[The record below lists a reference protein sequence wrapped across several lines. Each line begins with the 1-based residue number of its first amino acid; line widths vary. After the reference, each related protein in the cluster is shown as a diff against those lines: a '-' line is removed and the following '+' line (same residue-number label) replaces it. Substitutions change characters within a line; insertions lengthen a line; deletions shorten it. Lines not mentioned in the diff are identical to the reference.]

1 MEADRSPCGLLSRT
15 PIIARV
21 FCAPVSLDLE
31 AAQADF
37 APGSLLPDIL
47 TERAPAKINLTL
59 HIVGRR
65 ADGYHNLESL
75 VAFSRGGDY
84 ADPYPRQASF
94 PLDRRVRRQR
104 PRAALTTILCCAR
117 QLISRNAFPA
127 AKLGAFHLVKRLP
140 VAAGLGGG
148 SSDAAAALRLLARA
162 NALPLEDP
170 RIFDTAKATGADVP
184 VCLMHRAR
192 IMRGV
197 GDELGPLIAL
207 PPLIGL
213 LVNPGH
219 PVETKAVFARMKITP
234 GAPTGFGGHP
244 AFVPDMSASTLLA
257 ALHKGRNDM
266 EAAACLLAPV
276 ISDVLSVLSA
286 APGCRLSRMSG
297 SGATCFALFKDCRSA
312 ARAKK
317 AILQAHPNW
326 WAKVSV
332 LG

>member
-1 MEADRSPCGLLSRT
+1 
-15 PIIARV
+15 
-21 FCAPVSLDLE
+21 
-31 AAQADF
+31 
-37 APGSLLPDIL
+37 LPNIL
-47 TERAPAKINLTL
+47 AERAPAKINLTL

-65 ADGYHNLESL
+65 ADGFHNLESL
-75 VAFSRGGDY
+75 VAFSRGGDTLTLT
-84 ADPYPRQASF
+84 PGK
-94 PLDRRVRRQR
+94 PLSLSIEGPAAEAAGRVDDNLVL
-104 PRAALTTILCCAR
+104 RAAAHFAKR
-117 QLISRNAFPA
+117 FPD

-170 RIFDTAKATGADVP
+170 VLFEAATATGADVP
-184 VCLMHRAR
+184 VCLMRRAR
-192 IMRGV
+192 MMRGI

-213 LVNPGH
+213 LVNPGQ
-219 PVETKAVFARMKITP
+219 PVETKAVFSRMKIEP
-234 GAPTGFGGHP
+234 GAATGFGGHP
-244 AFVPDMSASTLLA
+244 ELSQDTPADTLLA
-257 ALHKGRNDM
+257 ALRKGRNDM
-266 EAAACLLAPV
+266 EPAACLLAPV
-276 ISDVLSVLSA
+276 IGDVLSVLSA

-297 SGATCFALFKDCRSA
+297 SGATCVALFKDCRSA

-317 AILQAHPNW
+317 AILQAHPQW

>member
-1 MEADRSPCGLLSRT
+1 M
-15 PIIARV
+15 
-21 FCAPVSLDLE
+21 
-31 AAQADF
+31 
-37 APGSLLPDIL
+37 PDIL

-75 VAFSRGGDY
+75 VAFSRGGDTLTLTPGKPLSLSIEGP
-84 ADPYPRQASF
+84 AAEASG
-94 PLDRRVRRQR
+94 RVDDNLVL
-104 PRAALTTILCCAR
+104 RAAGHFAKR
-117 QLISRNAFPA
+117 FPG

-148 SSDAAAALRLLARA
+148 SSDAAATLRLLARA

-197 GDELGPLIAL
+197 GDELGPLIML

-234 GAPTGFGGHP
+234 GAPTGFGAHP
-244 AFVPDMSASTLLA
+244 VFVPDMFASTLLA